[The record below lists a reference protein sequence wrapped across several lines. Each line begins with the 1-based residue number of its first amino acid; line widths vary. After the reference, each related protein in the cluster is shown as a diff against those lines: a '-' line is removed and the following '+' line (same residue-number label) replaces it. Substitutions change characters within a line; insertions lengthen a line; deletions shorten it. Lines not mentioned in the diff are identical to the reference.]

1 MISTGLKKIDNF
13 LSGGIPNGVIVDIF
27 GGNGTGKTQL
37 LLQLSINSIK
47 NGGKVLFL
55 DTTGGFRPE
64 RILEIQK
71 KSNSNLN
78 LLNNIIVSRITNTSE
93 QINSIKNFKE
103 NNFSLIIIDNITDL
117 FSYEYKNNQSIFK
130 KNSLF
135 MKYMRELSLYA
146 VTHKVPI
153 VITNM
158 IRNSN
163 EQEVENMSTAIDLF
177 THIKIHLFK
186 NSSIYNGEISS
197 PFNKENFSYTITSS
211 GLSDA
216 EF

>member
-1 MISTGLKKIDNF
+1 MISTGLKKIDDF
-13 LSGGIPNGVIVDIF
+13 LSGGIPDGVIVDIF

-71 KSNSNLN
+71 NSNSNVD

>member
-1 MISTGLKKIDNF
+1 MIPTGLKKIDDF
-13 LSGGIPNGVIVDIF
+13 LSGGIPDGVIVDIF

-197 PFNKENFSYTITSS
+197 PFDKENFSYTITSS

>member
-1 MISTGLKKIDNF
+1 MISTGLKKIDDF

-78 LLNNIIVSRITNTSE
+78 LLNNIMVSRITNTSE

>member
-78 LLNNIIVSRITNTSE
+78 LLNNIMVSRITNTSE

-135 MKYMRELSLYA
+135 
-146 VTHKVPI
+146 I
-153 VITNM
+153 
-158 IRNSN
+158 
-163 EQEVENMSTAIDLF
+163 
-177 THIKIHLFK
+177 
-186 NSSIYNGEISS
+186 
-197 PFNKENFSYTITSS
+197 
-211 GLSDA
+211 
-216 EF
+216 